1 MHTKFAQV
9 TFTDIFSIPHFLL
22 PARAILKGLVMAL
35 SRSFRRSRR
44 RRYENHGAVRF
55 RGKNA
60 EKIGGESTVGGRWTP
75 ETVGNGL
82 EGSC

>member
-1 MHTKFAQV
+1 
-9 TFTDIFSIPHFLL
+9 
-22 PARAILKGLVMAL
+22 MAL
-35 SRSFRRSRR
+35 SRSFRRSGR
-44 RRYENHGAVRF
+44 RRYENHGAFPF

-60 EKIGGESTVGGRWTP
+60 EKIGGGSTVGGRWSP